1 MKSWMSIVLISS
13 VMVPTNISGPK
24 LDRTLNLV
32 PTSLGGTLINKTS
45 KEEILYESSI
55 NIS

>member
-32 PTSLGGTLINKTS
+32 PTSLGDTLINKTS

>member
-1 MKSWMSIVLISS
+1 
-13 VMVPTNISGPK
+13 MVPTNISGPK

>member
-1 MKSWMSIVLISS
+1 
-13 VMVPTNISGPK
+13 MVPTNISVPK

-32 PTSLGGTLINKTS
+32 PTSLGDTLINKTS

>member
-1 MKSWMSIVLISS
+1 
-13 VMVPTNISGPK
+13 
-24 LDRTLNLV
+24 V
-32 PTSLGGTLINKTS
+32 PTSLGDTLINKTS